1 MSLPRAPGAYSKH
14 DQDRFRKTLD
24 QRDTENRKK
33 QQDVEVAGTERLILS
48 SPNGSRWSVE
58 VSNAGALSAVAL

>member
-1 MSLPRAPGAYSKH
+1 MSLPRAPGAYSKD

-48 SPNGSRWSVE
+48 SPNGSRFNVV